1 MCASGMKSIML
12 AAQSIACG
20 ARVCWTQEYVFW
32 GKVSFFRLKA
42 DVYLV
47 NCVTNEINAL
57 S

>member
-1 MCASGMKSIML
+1 MELG
-12 AAQSIACG
+12 
-20 ARVCWTQEYVFW
+20 YVEHKNMFFEA
-32 GKVSFFRLKA
+32 KFRFFRLKA